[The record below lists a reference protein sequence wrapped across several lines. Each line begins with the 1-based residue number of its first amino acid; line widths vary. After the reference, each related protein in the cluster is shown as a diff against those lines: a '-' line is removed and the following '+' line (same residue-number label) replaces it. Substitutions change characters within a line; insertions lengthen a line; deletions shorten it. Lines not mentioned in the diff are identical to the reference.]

1 MTISTQAGRSTTET
15 GDPMRTRPCLSDV
28 LALTVLIVCV
38 AVIVISLL
46 DWT

>member
-1 MTISTQAGRSTTET
+1 
-15 GDPMRTRPCLSDV
+15 MRTRPGLSDV

-38 AVIVISLL
+38 AVVVISLL